1 MRNRFQ
7 KQRKIDNKIRIF
19 LPVMICGIM
28 VAVLWNSSSQIFRET
43 KKRQE
48 ESLKEAVIKGAVQCY
63 SVEGRYPESL
73 SYVTEKIRQWDEKD
87 SIEIGSFHGRTA
99 LIHTEKING
108 KKYNTYLYQE
118 KGALRELMVR
128 EGLDT
133 TTMQGEKI
141 VAAKD
146 FSVIETK
153 QLYHIKIQGS
163 DGKIYQN
170 CVYRHSR
177 N

>member
-73 SYVTEKIRQWDEKD
+73 SYMEKHYGLEYDKDEFVI
-87 SIEIGSFHGRTA
+87 SYEIIGSNRMPQVTVIPLNERTKTYDRSDVSCD
-99 LIHTEKING
+99 LICSVCSLCVFLE
-108 KKYNTYLYQE
+108 YD
-118 KGALRELMVR
+118 R
-128 EGLDT
+128 
-133 TTMQGEKI
+133 GEYI
-141 VAAKD
+141 
-146 FSVIETK
+146 
-153 QLYHIKIQGS
+153 
-163 DGKIYQN
+163 
-170 CVYRHSR
+170 
-177 N
+177 

>member
-73 SYVTEKIRQWDEKD
+73 SYMEKHYGLEYDKDEFVI
-87 SIEIGSFHGRTA
+87 SYEIIGSNRMPQVT
-99 LIHTEKING
+99 
-108 KKYNTYLYQE
+108 
-118 KGALRELMVR
+118 
-128 EGLDT
+128 
-133 TTMQGEKI
+133 
-141 VAAKD
+141 
-146 FSVIETK
+146 VISLNE
-153 QLYHIKIQGS
+153 
-163 DGKIYQN
+163 
-170 CVYRHSR
+170 R
-177 N
+177 

>member
-63 SVEGRYPESL
+63 SVEGRYPES
-73 SYVTEKIRQWDEKD
+73 
-87 SIEIGSFHGRTA
+87 SF
-99 LIHTEKING
+99 LIW
-108 KKYNTYLYQE
+108 KKTI
-118 KGALRELMVR
+118 M
-128 EGLDT
+128 DWS
-133 TTMQGEKI
+133 M
-141 VAAKD
+141 
-146 FSVIETK
+146 TK
-153 QLYHIKIQGS
+153 TSL
-163 DGKIYQN
+163 
-170 CVYRHSR
+170 
-177 N
+177 

>member
-73 SYVTEKIRQWDEKD
+73 SYLENHYGITYDHSKY
-87 SIEIGSFHGRTA
+87 
-99 LIHTEKING
+99 LISYEVHASNLMPDIDVIFLTN
-108 KKYNTYLYQE
+108 
-118 KGALRELMVR
+118 KGELP
-128 EGLDT
+128 
-133 TTMQGEKI
+133 
-141 VAAKD
+141 
-146 FSVIETK
+146 
-153 QLYHIKIQGS
+153 
-163 DGKIYQN
+163 
-170 CVYRHSR
+170 CVK
-177 N
+177 